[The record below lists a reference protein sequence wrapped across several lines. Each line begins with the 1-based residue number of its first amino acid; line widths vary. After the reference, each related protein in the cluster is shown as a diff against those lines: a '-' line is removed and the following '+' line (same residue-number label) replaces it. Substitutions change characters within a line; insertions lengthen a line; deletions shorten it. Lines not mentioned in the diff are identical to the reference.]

1 MSTPETA
8 SQYTDQFNTA
18 LQWMW
23 GDGYLAPGGPEEIA
37 EMLKGLSIKGA
48 DVVDIGL
55 SLIHI

>member
-48 DVVDIGL
+48 V
-55 SLIHI
+55 